1 MGPRA
6 PGVAQMLKL
15 LPEKRMFEGVL
26 SVTNLVQAVLAGAK
40 QMGVPPEDM
49 PPIQVADQP
58 PIVLGGTFEGA
69 DVRYLVG
76 IPDGAVQEMTNIFMM
91 FTGHMLPA
99 PAPMEEG
106 DDF

>member
-1 MGPRA
+1 LGPRA

-69 DVRYLVG
+69 DVRYVVG
-76 IPDGAVQEMTNIFMM
+76 IPDGVVQEMSKLLMMFMM
-91 FTGHMLPA
+91 
-99 PAPMEEG
+99 PMQMGVGAAEPG
-106 DDF
+106 DF